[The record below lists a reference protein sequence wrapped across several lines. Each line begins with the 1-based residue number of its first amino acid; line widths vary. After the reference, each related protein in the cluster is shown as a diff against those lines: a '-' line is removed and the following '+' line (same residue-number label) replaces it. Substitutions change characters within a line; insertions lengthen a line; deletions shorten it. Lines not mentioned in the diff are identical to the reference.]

1 MERASG
7 AVLGEGGGE
16 VDLRGLFTLN
26 QKISSH
32 FVILRAK
39 VRTCV
44 LPIPQAFLA
53 RSGLADC
60 RPSNT
65 EETPWRGWA
74 SAVGREMALGPAL
87 GSE

>member
-16 VDLRGLFTLN
+16 VDLRGLFTLH
-26 QKISSH
+26 QKISSY
-32 FVILRAK
+32 FAIPSAK
-39 VRTCV
+39 GRTCV

-53 RSGLADC
+53 RNELADC

-65 EETPWRGWA
+65 EETLWTGWA
-74 SAVGREMALGPAL
+74 SAMGRELA
-87 GSE
+87 